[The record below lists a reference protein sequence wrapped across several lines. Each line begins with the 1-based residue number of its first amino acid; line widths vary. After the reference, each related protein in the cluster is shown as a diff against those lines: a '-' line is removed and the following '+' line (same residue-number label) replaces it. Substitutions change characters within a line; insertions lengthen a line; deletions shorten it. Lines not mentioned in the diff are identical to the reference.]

1 VNDPAHRITLLT
13 PVNPATGLTDLN
25 RIDGCTY
32 YPFNNTLLFTEE
44 NAVGLD
50 GTGNVVQIT
59 SGWPPVV
66 TKLGAFFGLGSWE
79 GIHPDDE
86 GVVYLQED
94 VGGAT
99 APANTLAT
107 VDGQPN
113 VPLRRARQPNSFVYR
128 YIPKNPRRLEDGGK
142 LQALQVI
149 IDGSPIT
156 FNAADM
162 IGDIIA
168 PAQLKLHTPGTS
180 WPIKWIT
187 IHESKAGD
195 AAPFVATAA
204 AKAAGATPF
213 KRPENMAW
221 LPDSKFRTL
230 FFTATGD
237 TDAPTGQIPQL
248 AARGAWGAI
257 FRLDLRDD
265 GDRGDDGRD
274 GRRRGKHGREND
286 GRISIFVLGDQ
297 DHTSF
302 DNLAFANDRQLLAA
316 EDRGDTLHQQLQKF
330 DSVWAFDVK
339 NGKAVRFIALGRDAS
354 SAAVGNDNNEPTG
367 VFVSSGS
374 PREEELLGTR
384 QSLDDARGFFTQQHG
399 NCDVLEF
406 FRVRRGQGHG

>member
-1 VNDPAHRITLLT
+1 
-13 PVNPATGLTDLN
+13 
-25 RIDGCTY
+25 
-32 YPFNNTLLFTEE
+32 
-44 NAVGLD
+44 
-50 GTGNVVQIT
+50 
-59 SGWPPVV
+59 
-66 TKLGAFFGLGSWE
+66 
-79 GIHPDDE
+79 
-86 GVVYLQED
+86 
-94 VGGAT
+94 
-99 APANTLAT
+99 
-107 VDGQPN
+107 

-149 IDGSPIT
+149 IDGNPVT
-156 FNAADM
+156 FHAADV

-168 PAQLKLHTPGTS
+168 PAQRKLHTPGTS

-187 IHESKAGD
+187 IRESKAGD
-195 AAPFVATAA
+195 TTPFVATAA

-237 TDAPTGQIPQL
+237 TDAPTGQIPEL

-257 FRLDLRDD
+257 FRIDLRERDD
-265 GDRGDDGRD
+265 
-274 GRRRGKHGREND
+274 ET
-286 GRISIFVLGDQ
+286 ISIFVLGDQ

-330 DSVWAFDVK
+330 DSVWAFDVN

-374 PREEELLGTR
+374 PREEELLGTKA
-384 QSLDDARGFFTQQHG
+384 SLDDARGFFTQQHG
-399 NCDVLEF
+399 NCDVFEF
-406 FRVRRGQGHG
+406 FRVTRRNV